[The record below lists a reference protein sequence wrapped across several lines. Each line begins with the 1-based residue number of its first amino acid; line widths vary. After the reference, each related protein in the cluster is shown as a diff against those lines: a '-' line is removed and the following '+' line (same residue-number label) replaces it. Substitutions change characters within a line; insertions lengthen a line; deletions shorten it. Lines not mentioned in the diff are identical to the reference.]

1 MKKDSLFVGS
11 QALLGLLYF
20 VDAQTNII
28 AVEFPPAFR
37 VIGIFLSLAGV
48 IVLIFALL
56 QLSDS
61 LSPFPTPK
69 TDARLVTSG
78 MYRYVRHPIYM
89 GILVAALGV
98 GLSLA
103 SMWKLV
109 VTLALLILFYFKARY
124 EEQLLQEKFAEYREY
139 QKKILD
145 LSSYWII
152 KSKTIIFG

>member
-11 QALLGLLYF
+11 QILLGLLYF
-20 VDAQTNII
+20 ADTSVDII
-28 AVEFPPAFR
+28 AVELHP
-37 VIGIFLSLAGV
+37 VIRGLGIFLSLAGM
-48 IVLIFALL
+48 IVLILALL

-69 TDARLVTSG
+69 TDAHLVTSG

-89 GILVAALGV
+89 GILVEALGV
-98 GLSLA
+98 GLIMA
-103 SMWKLV
+103 SVWKLA

-139 QKKILD
+139 QKKTGMLFPKM
-145 LSSYWII
+145 L
-152 KSKTIIFG
+152 K